1 MEAQVQDP
9 KTGEFVGIGTAF
21 LQRIDERERW
31 QAELVWSIA
40 RTYTQSQGADDLAIR
55 SSRIAEAHKYS
66 VPDVFTTQVLSRLR
80 FPSIEDRQHRIPKAY
95 KQTYEWIFTDDN
107 KVGHRWSSYTEW
119 LEKKSG
125 LYWITGK
132 PGAGKSTMLKFLA
145 GHPRTKD
152 HLQIWSAGSQLLTSR
167 FFFWNS
173 GQQIQMSKEG
183 LLRSLLYDLL
193 HDPLRDAH
201 LIAPTLF
208 PVKWEAF
215 SLFGQTVEGAWTWL
229 ELELALKK
237 LLEIGA
243 SQNMKFCFFIDG
255 LDEFDGSPFELINF
269 FQELVG
275 GAGHLKACISSRPW
289 TMFEDAFKSCPHFSL
304 EDLTRDDIVHFIT
317 TKLENNDGF
326 REIQAKDPRFAPPL
340 IADIAKK
347 SLGVFL
353 WVDLVMKSLLEG
365 LTQGD
370 YIVELHRRVD
380 QLPDDLEGLFRA
392 ILDRARRQKPAYFV
406 SASKFF
412 QLVRAA
418 LEPLTL
424 YCLYMADE
432 DSEDPAF
439 FDNVRLGPSTAEER
453 WSRAAT
459 MKRRLNSRTKGLL
472 EVDRFSNVSHYF
484 CQVCR
489 CKNV

>member
-21 LQRIDERERW
+21 LKRIDERERW
-31 QAELVWSIA
+31 QAELVRGVA
-40 RTYTQSQGADDLAIR
+40 RTYIQSQGVDDLAIR

-66 VPDVFTTQVLSRLR
+66 EPEIFASQVLSRLR
-80 FPSIEDRQHRIPKAY
+80 FPSIKDRQHRIPKAY

-107 KVGHRWSSYTEW
+107 KIGHRWASYTQW

-132 PGAGKSTMLKFLA
+132 PGAGKSTMMKFLA
-145 GHPRTKD
+145 RDPRTED
-152 HLQIWSAGSQLLTSR
+152 HLRTWSAGSQLLISR

-183 LLRSLLYDLL
+183 LLRSLLYEVLENCG
-193 HDPLRDAH
+193 H
-201 LIAPTLF
+201 LAPVLF
-208 PVKWEAF
+208 PAKWEVF
-215 SLFGQTVEGAWTWL
+215 SLFGQTVEETWTWL
-229 ELELALKK
+229 ELDRALKK
-237 LLEIGA
+237 LLEIGV
-243 SQNMKFCFFIDG
+243 SQQMKFCFFIDG
-255 LDEFDGSPFELINF
+255 LDEFDGSPFELVNF

-275 GAGHLKACISSRPW
+275 DASHVKACISSRPW
-289 TMFEDAFKSCPHFSL
+289 TMFEDAFKACPHFSL
-304 EDLTRDDIVHFIT
+304 EDLTSDDITHFIT
-317 TKLENNDGF
+317 TKLENNGGF
-326 REIQAKDPRFAPPL
+326 REMQAKDSRFAPQL

-347 SLGVFL
+347 SSGVFL
-353 WVDLVMKSLLEG
+353 WVDLVMQSLLEG
-365 LTQGD
+365 LTDGD
-370 YIVELHRRVD
+370 HTAELHRRVD
-380 QLPDDLEGLFRA
+380 QLPDDLESLFRE
-392 ILDRARRQKPAYFV
+392 ILEGVRRQNPAYFV

-424 YCLYMADE
+424 NCLYMADE

-439 FDNVRLGPSTAEER
+439 FDKVRLGPSTAEER

-472 EVDRFSNVSHYF
+472 EVDRFSNVSLCF
-484 CQVCR
+484 CQFCTW
-489 CKNV
+489 KNV